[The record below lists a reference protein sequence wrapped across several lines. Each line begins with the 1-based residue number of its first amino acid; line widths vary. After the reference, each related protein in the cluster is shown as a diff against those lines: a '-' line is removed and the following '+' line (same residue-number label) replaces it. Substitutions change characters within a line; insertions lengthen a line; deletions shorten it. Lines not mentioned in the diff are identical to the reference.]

1 VTRPIGLRC
10 WRAQKTRSRG
20 KIFSGRFVSPER
32 QKGGNAMPN
41 PTNNKLVD
49 SKTIAALFDMTPRR
63 VQQLTKEGVITA
75 VKEGN
80 ANRYD
85 LLPTIQR
92 YIRYL
97 TAKANGREPSKKD
110 SEIEA
115 RRLEAEAD
123 LKRSKADM
131 AALQLKELEGT
142 MHRSEDVE
150 AVMTDLVYNIRS
162 MLIALPGRLAVDVV
176 AAQTAA
182 EASEIIRA
190 EVYKILEELAAY
202 KYDPEEYARR
212 VRDREGWSDLSDD
225 ADD

>member
-1 VTRPIGLRC
+1 
-10 WRAQKTRSRG
+10 
-20 KIFSGRFVSPER
+20 
-32 QKGGNAMPN
+32 MPN
-41 PTNNKLVD
+41 PTSNKRVD

-63 VQQLTKEGVITA
+63 VQQLTKDGVIAA

-110 SEIEA
+110 SEIEG

-142 MHRSEDVE
+142 MHRSEDVV
-150 AVMTDLVYNIRS
+150 AVQSSDGTV
-162 MLIALPGRLAVDVV
+162 
-176 AAQTAA
+176 
-182 EASEIIRA
+182 EIIRA
-190 EVYKILEELAAY
+190 EANRRDSEPPTLAAA
-202 KYDPEEYARR
+202 PA
-212 VRDREGWSDLSDD
+212 VRHP
-225 ADD
+225 AAPTIA

>member
-1 VTRPIGLRC
+1 
-10 WRAQKTRSRG
+10 
-20 KIFSGRFVSPER
+20 
-32 QKGGNAMPN
+32 MPN

-63 VQQLTKEGVITA
+63 VQQLTKEGVIAA

-110 SEIEA
+110 SEIEG

-123 LKRSKADM
+123 LKRSKADV
-131 AALQLKELEGT
+131 AALQLKKLEGT
-142 MHRSEDVE
+142 MHRSEDVV
-150 AVMTDLVYNIRS
+150 AVQSADGTV
-162 MLIALPGRLAVDVV
+162 
-176 AAQTAA
+176 
-182 EASEIIRA
+182 EIIRA
-190 EVYKILEELAAY
+190 EANRRDSEPPTPAAA
-202 KYDPEEYARR
+202 PA
-212 VRDREGWSDLSDD
+212 VRHP
-225 ADD
+225 AAPAIA

>member
-1 VTRPIGLRC
+1 MLASPKN
-10 WRAQKTRSRG
+10 AQPG
-20 KIFSGRFVSPER
+20 KIFFGPFRFARAAER
-32 QKGGNAMPN
+32 RERHAEPN
-41 PTNNKLVD
+41 QQQ
-49 SKTIAALFDMTPRR
+49 ARR
-63 VQQLTKEGVITA
+63 QQDHRGPVRHDAPPSAA

-110 SEIEA
+110 SEIEG

-123 LKRSKADM
+123 LKRSKADI
-131 AALQLKELEGT
+131 AALQLSELEGT

-162 MLIALPGRLAVDVV
+162 MLVALPGRLAVDVTG
-176 AAQTAA
+176 AATPA
-182 EASEIIRA
+182 EASEIIRT
-190 EVYKILEELAAY
+190 EVYKILTELAGY
-202 KYDPEEYARR
+202 KYDPEVYARR
-212 VRDREGWSDLSDD
+212 VRDREGWSEQLADD

>member
-1 VTRPIGLRC
+1 
-10 WRAQKTRSRG
+10 
-20 KIFSGRFVSPER
+20 
-32 QKGGNAMPN
+32 MPN

-49 SKTIAALFDMTPRR
+49 SKTIAALFD
-63 VQQLTKEGVITA
+63 IAA

-110 SEIEA
+110 SEIEG

-123 LKRSKADM
+123 LKRSKADI
-131 AALQLKELEGT
+131 AALQLSELEGT

-162 MLIALPGRLAVDVV
+162 MLVALPGRLAVDVTG
-176 AAQTAA
+176 AATPA
-182 EASEIIRA
+182 EASEIIRT
-190 EVYKILEELAAY
+190 EVYKILTELAGY
-202 KYDPEEYARR
+202 KYDPEVYARR
-212 VRDREGWSDLSDD
+212 VRDREGWSEQLADD

>member
-1 VTRPIGLRC
+1 
-10 WRAQKTRSRG
+10 
-20 KIFSGRFVSPER
+20 
-32 QKGGNAMPN
+32 MPN

-63 VQQLTKEGVITA
+63 VQQLTKDGVIAA

-110 SEIEA
+110 SEIEG

-123 LKRSKADM
+123 LKRSKADI
-131 AALQLKELEGT
+131 AALQLSELEGT

-162 MLIALPGRLAVDVV
+162 MLVALPGRLAVDVTG
-176 AAQTAA
+176 AAT
-182 EASEIIRA
+182 
-190 EVYKILEELAAY
+190 EVYKILTELAGY
-202 KYDPEEYARR
+202 KYDPEVYARR
-212 VRDREGWSDLSDD
+212 VRDREGWSEQLADD

>member
-1 VTRPIGLRC
+1 
-10 WRAQKTRSRG
+10 
-20 KIFSGRFVSPER
+20 
-32 QKGGNAMPN
+32 MPN

-63 VQQLTKEGVITA
+63 VQQLTKDGVIAA

-110 SEIEA
+110 SEIEG

-123 LKRSKADM
+123 LKRSKADISSSVSSR
-131 AALQLKELEGT
+131 A
-142 MHRSEDVE
+142 
-150 AVMTDLVYNIRS
+150 
-162 MLIALPGRLAVDVV
+162 PC
-176 AAQTAA
+176 TAA
-182 EASEIIRA
+182 RTSR
-190 EVYKILEELAAY
+190 L
-202 KYDPEEYARR
+202 
-212 VRDREGWSDLSDD
+212 
-225 ADD
+225 

>member
-1 VTRPIGLRC
+1 
-10 WRAQKTRSRG
+10 
-20 KIFSGRFVSPER
+20 
-32 QKGGNAMPN
+32 MPN

-63 VQQLTKEGVITA
+63 VQQLTKDGVIAA

-110 SEIEA
+110 SEIEG

-123 LKRSKADM
+123 LKRSKADI
-131 AALQLKELEGT
+131 AALQLSELEGT

-150 AVMTDLVYNIRS
+150 AVRATATSKRVFTKARRN
-162 MLIALPGRLAVDVV
+162 AGA
-176 AAQTAA
+176 TAA
-182 EASEIIRA
+182 PSVGSTARSCSTISTSTRRPRGSAGKSRGASRA
-190 EVYKILEELAAY
+190 ASRGAAR
-202 KYDPEEYARR
+202 PA
-212 VRDREGWSDLSDD
+212 
-225 ADD
+225 AA

>member
-1 VTRPIGLRC
+1 
-10 WRAQKTRSRG
+10 
-20 KIFSGRFVSPER
+20 
-32 QKGGNAMPN
+32 MPN

-63 VQQLTKEGVITA
+63 VQQLTKDGVIAA

-110 SEIEA
+110 SEIEG

-123 LKRSKADM
+123 LKRSKADI
-131 AALQLKELEGT
+131 AALQLSELEGT
-142 MHRSEDVE
+142 MHRSEDVV
-150 AVMTDLVYNIRS
+150 AVQSSNGTD
-162 MLIALPGRLAVDVV
+162 
-176 AAQTAA
+176 
-182 EASEIIRA
+182 EIIRA
-190 EVYKILEELAAY
+190 EANRRDSEPPTPAAA
-202 KYDPEEYARR
+202 PA
-212 VRDREGWSDLSDD
+212 VRHP
-225 ADD
+225 AAPTIA

>member
-1 VTRPIGLRC
+1 
-10 WRAQKTRSRG
+10 
-20 KIFSGRFVSPER
+20 
-32 QKGGNAMPN
+32 MPN
-41 PTNNKLVD
+41 NTATKLVD
-49 SKTIAALFDMTPRR
+49 SKTIAQLFEMTPRR

-110 SEIEA
+110 SEVEG

-131 AALQLKELEGT
+131 AALQLKELEGRGT
-142 MHRSEDVE
+142 RSGSFHRS
-150 AVMTDLVYNIRS
+150 ACRIR
-162 MLIALPGRLAVDVV
+162 
-176 AAQTAA
+176 
-182 EASEIIRA
+182 
-190 EVYKILEELAAY
+190 
-202 KYDPEEYARR
+202 
-212 VRDREGWSDLSDD
+212 
-225 ADD
+225 

>member
-1 VTRPIGLRC
+1 
-10 WRAQKTRSRG
+10 
-20 KIFSGRFVSPER
+20 
-32 QKGGNAMPN
+32 MPN

-110 SEIEA
+110 SEIEGQ
-115 RRLEAEAD
+115 RLEAEAD
-123 LKRSKADM
+123 LKRSKADI
-131 AALQLKELEGT
+131 AALQLSELEGT

-162 MLIALPGRLAVDVV
+162 MLVALPGRLAVDVTG
-176 AAQTAA
+176 AATPA
-182 EASEIIRA
+182 EASEIIRT
-190 EVYKILEELAAY
+190 EVYKILTELAGY
-202 KYDPEEYARR
+202 KYDPEVYARR
-212 VRDREGWSDLSDD
+212 VRDREGWSEQLADD